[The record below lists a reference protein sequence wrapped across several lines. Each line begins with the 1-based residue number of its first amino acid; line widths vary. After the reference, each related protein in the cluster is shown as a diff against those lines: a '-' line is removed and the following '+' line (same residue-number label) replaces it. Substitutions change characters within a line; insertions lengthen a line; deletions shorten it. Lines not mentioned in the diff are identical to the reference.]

1 MEMNILITSAG
12 KRVIL
17 TKKFQETLKRF
28 YSDSKVFTTDM
39 NPDMAPAGIISDG
52 CFVVPRVTATD
63 YIDKLLQICK
73 EQKVGIIIPTIDTEL
88 LILAENKELFQKNGI
103 EPIVSDLAFIQAC
116 RDKRNTSTFLSE
128 HDIRV
133 PAPVDKHH
141 PAFPLFAK
149 PYDGSLSKDLYVVRN
164 RE

>member
-52 CFVVPRVTATD
+52 CFVVPRVTATG

-73 EQKVGIIIPTIDTEL
+73 E
-88 LILAENKELFQKNGI
+88 
-103 EPIVSDLAFIQAC
+103 
-116 RDKRNTSTFLSE
+116 KR
-128 HDIRV
+128 
-133 PAPVDKHH
+133 
-141 PAFPLFAK
+141 
-149 PYDGSLSKDLYVVRN
+149 
-164 RE
+164 

>member
-52 CFVVPRVTATD
+52 CFVS
-63 YIDKLLQICK
+63 
-73 EQKVGIIIPTIDTEL
+73 
-88 LILAENKELFQKNGI
+88 F
-103 EPIVSDLAFIQAC
+103 
-116 RDKRNTSTFLSE
+116 
-128 HDIRV
+128 
-133 PAPVDKHH
+133 
-141 PAFPLFAK
+141 
-149 PYDGSLSKDLYVVRN
+149 
-164 RE
+164 